1 MLGRGAARV
10 TPRATGQA
18 YVLMTPARDEEAHI
32 ERTLQSV
39 INQDVLPERWVI
51 VDDGSTDRTAEIV
64 RRYAGDHPFIELIE
78 SAHRPE
84 RSFASKATVVADAY
98 AELAT
103 SPFHFV
109 GNLDADV
116 SFPPDYFASVLA
128 HFDADPDLGLAGG
141 IQVDWVDDDWQLV
154 RQSSN
159 SVAGPF
165 QFFRRRCYEEVGGY
179 PRLPYGG
186 IDAAAE
192 FGARMRGWE
201 VRALPELT
209 VFHHRQTG
217 SAKYGPLKAR
227 YRAGQRDA
235 TIGYHP
241 AFAAVRA
248 GQLAV
253 GGGLAGPVGSLCF
266 LAGYL
271 AATVTRPAPRLD
283 EDVRRFVRAEQV
295 DRLRALVRTRRDPVA
310 RVTTLD
316 RPLVAAPYGE
326 G

>member
-1 MLGRGAARV
+1 
-10 TPRATGQA
+10 
-18 YVLMTPARDEEAHI
+18 MTPARDEEAHI

-39 INQDVLPERWVI
+39 INQHVLPDRWVI
-51 VDDGSTDRTAEIV
+51 VDDGSTDRTADIV
-64 RRYAGDHPFIELIE
+64 RRYAEDHPFIELME
-78 SAHRPE
+78 SVDRPE
-84 RSFASKATVVADAY
+84 RSFASKATVLADAY
-98 AELAT
+98 AALTT
-103 SPFHFV
+103 SPFDFV

-116 SFPPDYFASVLA
+116 SFAPDYFASVLA
-128 HFDADPDLGLAGG
+128 HFDANPDLGLAGG
-141 IQVDWVDDDWQLV
+141 IQVDWIDGDWQLV

-165 QFFRRRCYEEVGGY
+165 QFFRRRCYEEIGGY
-179 PRLPYGG
+179 PRLPFGG

-217 SAKYGPLKAR
+217 SAKYGRLKAR

-241 AFAAVRA
+241 AFAVVRA
-248 GQLAV
+248 AQLAV
-253 GGGLAGPVGSLCF
+253 GGGLVGPVGSLWF
-266 LAGYL
+266 VAGYL
-271 AATVTRPAPRLD
+271 NARLTRPEPRLD
-283 EDVRRFVRAEQV
+283 QDVRRFIRNEQV
-295 DRLRALVRTRRDPVA
+295 ERLRSLLRTRRDPVP
-310 RVTTLD
+310 RVTALD
-316 RPLVAAPYGE
+316 RPLVSAPYGE